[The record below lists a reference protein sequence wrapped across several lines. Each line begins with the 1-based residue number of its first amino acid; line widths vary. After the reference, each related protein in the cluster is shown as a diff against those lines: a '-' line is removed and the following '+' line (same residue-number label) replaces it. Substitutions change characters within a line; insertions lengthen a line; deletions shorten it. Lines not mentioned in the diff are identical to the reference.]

1 MEQIILEYVTMYAP
15 VVLMVVGYIS
25 QLIPVLKA
33 VKGFHKDIEA
43 NPALRAIIEQNK
55 RLIDDNE
62 ALREEVKKQN
72 ELNKKLLEALTHIQ
86 EG

>member
-25 QLIPVLKA
+25 QLIPVLRA
-33 VKGFHKDIEA
+33 VKGFQKDIEA
-43 NPALRAIIEQNK
+43 NPALKAIIDQNK

>member
-15 VVLMVVGYIS
+15 VVLMVVGYFS
-25 QLIPVLKA
+25 QLIPVLRA
-33 VKGFHKDIEA
+33 VKGFHKDIET
-43 NPALRAIIEQNK
+43 NPALRAIIDQNK